1 MASLPVEA
9 RLPVRLTLCSRAR
22 AAMVESRARRRD
34 RRPRT
39 ALVKLLV
46 AGSAVLPLGLL
57 TAGCS
62 NGLGTKAAATSAG
75 GVTSA
80 AGVTTAAPS
89 TTATTATATATTA
102 AATTASA
109 ATGGSAAATG
119 SAMTSA
125 TSSATSSSATPGSAA
140 ATAGAAAAT
149 SAATS
154 GTAAALALCTM
165 LPTSQV
171 ASLSGKALTHS
182 REEDSAELDIYTCG
196 YFTASGVGGLSVTV
210 RTMDGAT
217 AYANTLN
224 TETHEGAAEHV
235 TPVAG
240 FGDKAFS
247 AQDGLHAL
255 FGDRLITVAGL
266 TSVPQAEAIIQAV
279 QTKLT

>member
-9 RLPVRLTLCSRAR
+9 SLPVRLTLCSRAK

-34 RRPRT
+34 RGPRT
-39 ALVKLLV
+39 TLLKLLV

-62 NGLGTKAAATSAG
+62 NGSGTKAAATSTG
-75 GVTSA
+75 EVTSA
-80 AGVTTAAPS
+80 AGVNAPAPSTVATTTAAGAVQATSAGTP
-89 TTATTATATATTA
+89 ATTQPSAVGSNAA
-102 AATTASA
+102 AATPSASA
-109 ATGGSAAATG
+109 ATG
-119 SAMTSA
+119 
-125 TSSATSSSATPGSAA
+125 
-140 ATAGAAAAT
+140 
-149 SAATS
+149 
-154 GTAAALALCTM
+154 GTAAALALCAT

-171 ASLSGKALTHS
+171 ATLSGKALTHS
-182 REEDSAELDIYTCG
+182 REEDAAEVNNYTCG
-196 YFTASGVGGLSVTV
+196 YFTASGVGGISVTV

-224 TETHEGAAEHV
+224 TDTIEGAADHV

-279 QTKLT
+279 QAKLI